1 MSSIPFTR
9 ASALTPF
16 IGFSDAI
23 GAPTHRLLDKVHIS
37 TRQLEEPE
45 ALVALFSS
53 YRFVELVSKQ
63 EKAED
68 LGVILGERTSAFG
81 LGAFGAAL
89 QDAST
94 VGEYMETGIRLIGSL
109 SSGERFWISA
119 EEDGLRLNQFLPGPP
134 GYGRC
139 LADVYTLVITLS
151 MLRRCVDPNWS
162 PEEVRIMAGS
172 EQLLGD
178 RRFLGNARIRTGE
191 SHSSFTFPRSLL
203 MRPMSGMKR
212 KKQPDGLVCPDMEQ
226 AIPTGF
232 KASVEQLIITLMNDE
247 TPTVQLTAELAGL
260 TPRTLQR
267 RLADAGY
274 TYSGL
279 LSEIKLRLAR
289 EWLTDSEMPVTEIAA
304 ALRYND
310 PSNFTRAFRR
320 QTGMSPLIYRRDY
333 TAG

>member
-23 GAPTHRLLDKVHIS
+23 GAPTDRLLDKVHIS

-53 YRFVELVSKQ
+53 YRFVELLSRQ

-94 VGEYMETGIRLIGSL
+94 VGEYMETGMRLIGSL
-109 SSGERFWISA
+109 SSGQRFWISA
-119 EEDGLRLNQFLPGPP
+119 EEDGLRLNQYLPGPP
-134 GYGRC
+134 GHGRC
-139 LADVYTLVITLS
+139 LADVYTLVITIS
-151 MLRRCVDPNWS
+151 MLRRCIDANWS
-162 PEEVRIMAGS
+162 PDEVGLMAGD
-172 EQLLGD
+172 ERLLGN

-191 SHSSFTFPRSLL
+191 SHTSFTFPRSLL
-203 MRPMSGMKR
+203 ERPMAVEER
-212 KKQPDGLVCPDMEQ
+212 KKQPEGTGSPEMNQ

-232 KASVEQLIITLMNDE
+232 RASIEQLIITLMNDE
-247 TPTVQLTAELAGL
+247 NPTVQLTAELAGL
-260 TPRTLQR
+260 SPRTLQR

-289 EWLTDSEMPVTEIAA
+289 EWLIDSDMPVNEIAA

-310 PSNFTRAFRR
+310 ASNFARAFRR
-320 QTGMSPLIYRRDY
+320 ETGFSPQGYRRGH
-333 TAG
+333 APV